1 MKLTQY
7 RQLCQILENYSTVP
21 FVMPSDLLLLPH
33 MMHEALNQAFR
44 EGQMNLP
51 ALSACLRLNLIQTK
65 KVADILA
72 QKGFFQKA
80 GTKQEPL
87 YLARFGGRTR
97 REGGSLL
104 DKI

>member
-1 MKLTQY
+1 MKLTHY
-7 RQLCQILENYSTVP
+7 RQLCQILENSSTVP

-33 MMHEALNQAFR
+33 VLHEGLNQAFR
-44 EGQMNLP
+44 EGQITLP
-51 ALSACLRLNLIQTK
+51 AFSDCLRLNLIQTR
-65 KVADILA
+65 KVAEILA
-72 QKGFFQKA
+72 QKGFLQKT
-80 GTKQEPL
+80 GTKLEPL